1 MIEMA
6 KNMTPAQAK
15 EMMDKLSPD
24 EREQAAKMQ
33 ENMRREMQD
42 MQHVAMKL
50 APSESNPDEEVGL
63 FKVITTLATAP
74 LMAKLG
80 ETADEGVLD
89 KLQELIVGSNSVLEA
104 GQLEAFL
111 DVNRPVIRRNVLLL
125 NMAASTEADLVPKL
139 TEIVLEAKLLEAT
152 DLEGIDDK
160 VQRRNTMLQ
169 KLAEKPA
176 ADEIQTKLEAVSIE
190 TKVMEEGAL
199 DTTEKTQMRTM
210 RRNILLLY
218 WHLLRS
224 SNEEFLMGLEDKQ
237 AKTLETQRGLAN
249 QLATTLLVR
258 SQMLMPR
265 QRWVQPTLAIARASA
280 LIATALW
287 SHTDEAALAQMAVHL
302 KDEDSLPMPKLE
314 LAATAAPKTTSEII
328 AGATMTATI
337 SLTRAH
343 AAIPGE
349 GERPACNNPQGIYE
363 AYWLYIEGLKP
374 EGTPNSLIAAKPM
387 VVKDLEEKV
396 IVDEV
401 PFVAPAAGSYTLR
414 VHVLSTSVIGVELS
428 TDVTFTVEE
437 DDVPDLQ

>member
-1 MIEMA
+1 MMEMA
-6 KNMTPAQAK
+6 RNMTPAQAK
-15 EMMDKLSPD
+15 EMMDKLSPE

-50 APSESNPDEEVGL
+50 APTEADRDAEVTL

-89 KLQELIVGSNSVLEA
+89 KLEELLVGVDGLEA
-104 GQLEAFL
+104 GQLNAFL

-125 NMAASTEADLVPKL
+125 NLATSTEAELLTKL
-139 TEIVLEAKLLEAT
+139 KEIVTEANLLQASDVDAIE
-152 DLEGIDDK
+152 DK
-160 VQRRNTMLQ
+160 SQRRNAMLQ
-169 KLAEKPA
+169 KLSEKPEA
-176 ADEIQTKLEAVSIE
+176 GEIQTKLEALAVE

-218 WHLLRS
+218 WHLHRS
-224 SNEEFLMGLEDKQ
+224 SNEAFLQGLEDRQ

-287 SHTDEAALAQMAVHL
+287 SHTDEAALAQMAEHL

-314 LAATAAPKTTSEII
+314 LSATAAPKTTSEII
-328 AGATMTATI
+328 AGATMTATVR
-337 SLTRAH
+337 LTRAH